1 MKRLLLLLA
10 VVALGLPAFADS
22 ITFYGSQA
30 AGPYAGGSAT
40 FWTWDHPTGDPAWV
54 TFDGGGA
61 LSHGGGFAFNVT
73 GWTGSSAN
81 NIFDYTGGTLSA
93 NWRGTALSGSLSNVA
108 FNASTGLL
116 TAAFNGYDNSRS
128 ISGSYTQQLN
138 IVSGGNIN
146 GYFYT
151 NGTVGRGNVRTLVPE
166 PETLGLLGT
175 GLFII
180 GGLVRRKRKVE
191 SLSASSDISKSED
204 GVHAARHNLRNRT
217 AARWQVRDAEN
228 EASVMTHS
236 ISSHNQTST
245 VGGPVFMSPNS
256 VVTPGAEAL

>member
-1 MKRLLLLLA
+1 M
-10 VVALGLPAFADS
+10 
-22 ITFYGSQA
+22 
-30 AGPYAGGSAT
+30 
-40 FWTWDHPTGDPAWV
+40 
-54 TFDGGGA
+54 
-61 LSHGGGFAFNVT
+61 
-73 GWTGSSAN
+73 
-81 NIFDYTGGTLSA
+81 
-93 NWRGTALSGSLSNVA
+93 
-108 FNASTGLL
+108 
-116 TAAFNGYDNSRS
+116 
-128 ISGSYTQQLN
+128 
-138 IVSGGNIN
+138 
-146 GYFYT
+146 
-151 NGTVGRGNVRTLVPE
+151 PE

-180 GGLVRRKRKVE
+180 GGLVRRKLKVE

-204 GVHAARHNLRNRT
+204 GVHAAGHNLRNRT